1 MKRNRSLVKKSCS
14 ALLLAIIVLAFI
26 DVRTGTSEKWIDN
39 MKEKKTAR
47 ARIEAG
53 GKIEIKDGVFSPEV
67 MLAMGRISDPQ
78 VSPDGSM
85 VIYGT
90 GYISVEE
97 NNSLTNLYICGT
109 DGSGAYRLTTEGKS
123 ISNARWS
130 ADGKSLAFIQEG
142 QIFTAKLK
150 KGRDGRLSLGK
161 KVQVSD
167 VPAGISQFTL
177 SDDQSRI
184 MYVSTVQSALKKPSD
199 LYGDLDKADA
209 ISADDLM
216 YRHWDHWVKEVPHT
230 FVAGFV
236 FGKEGEKSITPGTS
250 KDILASEKEIYEL
263 PTEPFSGI
271 EQLAWSPDGKTIAY
285 SCRKL
290 TGKKYA
296 FSTNTEIYFYD
307 VESGECTQLTM
318 GGGYDTNPVWSPDGK
333 KICWISM
340 ERDGYEADKQR
351 LMVAD
356 IEWGVPAKDSGSSAS
371 RLPVISGVKDITCA
385 FKYNASAPV
394 WGTGSDEIYFSAL
407 AEGIQGIFRARCTVP
422 DGQADG
428 GVPGQGAEN
437 SSWDIERITG
447 EDLWYDFNSPFH
459 ISENDGVTTLLAD
472 YSSMDFPTELVS
484 IRIGDKAGTP
494 DGGTIAAAP
503 LEVSHSTPL
512 PAECKVTPE
521 PVHICQITH
530 VNDAILAQ
538 LDPVKT
544 EARYIKTVDGKD
556 MLTWVVYPPHFDSSK
571 EYPSI
576 LICLGGPQGTL
587 SQGWSYRWNYRLMA
601 AQGYVTVLPNRRGTT
616 AFGQEWTEQISG
628 DYPGLNMQDY
638 LVAAR
643 TLKAEPYIG
652 KMAACGA
659 SYGGYSVYNLCG
671 IHGDVFDAF
680 VAHAGIFNEEH
691 MYMTTEEMWFPNWDN
706 GGLHEYRADPRTGTP
721 DGPVG
726 PAGDGETFGGIR
738 QGGSP
743 WSTAPKAVR
752 HYRMSPHTMVTK
764 WHTPIL
770 VTHGGMDFRVP
781 LDEGMAAYNTAQL
794 MGVPSRLIVF
804 PDENHWILRPQNA
817 LYWHREYFRWLDRWL
832 KTGDLSRLSP
842 EGALRLNAFIKTE
855 NDPEQII
862 GTARELTY
870 ASRGDKGCIS
880 YDIFRSL
887 TDRNSMMI
895 CETWADGESLELHKK
910 APHFTSLVPEL
921 KASAEMHTDSF
932 TIPSGT
938 GSPDNGTPVRVNQFF
953 RTAAQGDNSIVNE
966 VRDMAGKA
974 TGSEGCISFDIFRSA
989 TDAGLY
995 LLCSTWKDMESCRA
1009 FTGSIGTEGI
1019 LARALAA
1026 DSTARIFPMKDDN

>member
-130 ADGKSLAFIQEG
+130 ADGKSLAFIQGG

-318 GGGYDTNPVWSPDGK
+318 GGGYDTNPVWST
-333 KICWISM
+333 
-340 ERDGYEADKQR
+340 ERK
-351 LMVAD
+351 
-356 IEWGVPAKDSGSSAS
+356 SA
-371 RLPVISGVKDITCA
+371 G
-385 FKYNASAPV
+385 
-394 WGTGSDEIYFSAL
+394 
-407 AEGIQGIFRARCTVP
+407 
-422 DGQADG
+422 
-428 GVPGQGAEN
+428 
-437 SSWDIERITG
+437 
-447 EDLWYDFNSPFH
+447 
-459 ISENDGVTTLLAD
+459 
-472 YSSMDFPTELVS
+472 
-484 IRIGDKAGTP
+484 
-494 DGGTIAAAP
+494 
-503 LEVSHSTPL
+503 
-512 PAECKVTPE
+512 
-521 PVHICQITH
+521 
-530 VNDAILAQ
+530 
-538 LDPVKT
+538 
-544 EARYIKTVDGKD
+544 
-556 MLTWVVYPPHFDSSK
+556 
-571 EYPSI
+571 
-576 LICLGGPQGTL
+576 
-587 SQGWSYRWNYRLMA
+587 
-601 AQGYVTVLPNRRGTT
+601 
-616 AFGQEWTEQISG
+616 
-628 DYPGLNMQDY
+628 
-638 LVAAR
+638 
-643 TLKAEPYIG
+643 
-652 KMAACGA
+652 
-659 SYGGYSVYNLCG
+659 
-671 IHGDVFDAF
+671 
-680 VAHAGIFNEEH
+680 
-691 MYMTTEEMWFPNWDN
+691 
-706 GGLHEYRADPRTGTP
+706 
-721 DGPVG
+721 
-726 PAGDGETFGGIR
+726 
-738 QGGSP
+738 
-743 WSTAPKAVR
+743 
-752 HYRMSPHTMVTK
+752 
-764 WHTPIL
+764 
-770 VTHGGMDFRVP
+770 
-781 LDEGMAAYNTAQL
+781 
-794 MGVPSRLIVF
+794 
-804 PDENHWILRPQNA
+804 
-817 LYWHREYFRWLDRWL
+817 
-832 KTGDLSRLSP
+832 
-842 EGALRLNAFIKTE
+842 
-855 NDPEQII
+855 
-862 GTARELTY
+862 
-870 ASRGDKGCIS
+870 
-880 YDIFRSL
+880 
-887 TDRNSMMI
+887 
-895 CETWADGESLELHKK
+895 
-910 APHFTSLVPEL
+910 
-921 KASAEMHTDSF
+921 
-932 TIPSGT
+932 
-938 GSPDNGTPVRVNQFF
+938 
-953 RTAAQGDNSIVNE
+953 
-966 VRDMAGKA
+966 
-974 TGSEGCISFDIFRSA
+974 
-989 TDAGLY
+989 
-995 LLCSTWKDMESCRA
+995 
-1009 FTGSIGTEGI
+1009 
-1019 LARALAA
+1019 
-1026 DSTARIFPMKDDN
+1026 